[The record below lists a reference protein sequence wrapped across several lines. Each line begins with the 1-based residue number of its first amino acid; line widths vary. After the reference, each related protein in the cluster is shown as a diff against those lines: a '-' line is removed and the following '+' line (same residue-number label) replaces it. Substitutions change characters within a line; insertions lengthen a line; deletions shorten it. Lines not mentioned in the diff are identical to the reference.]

1 MSNTKTGVVL
11 EIVAFIGCLLLMGGL
26 IVHGNNIMHTVN
38 TQDITVEESKGDCSF
53 DLNSTGDRTTITPI
67 DSKGL
72 PTSITNVL
80 HGDICVATKSA
91 IQLGSNGRVA
101 SKVSCLEYR
110 ISEPCTHH
118 STLERNEV
126 CLIVMNLGGSTEI
139 AFSEEDKRAIE
150 RIWLKYLD
158 KVNSSRSNLLEG
170 YDDVKAEI
178 SNYADVVVI
187 TNFGKVI

>member
-1 MSNTKTGVVL
+1 MSDMETGIVL
-11 EIVAFIGCLLLMGGL
+11 EIVAFIGGMLLIGGL

-91 IQLGSNGRVA
+91 IQLGSDGRVA
-101 SKVSCLEYR
+101 SKVNCLEYR
-110 ISEPCTHH
+110 ISEHGIQH

-126 CLIVMNLGGSTEI
+126 CLVAMNLGDSAKI

-158 KVNSSRSNLLEG
+158 NVNTSRSNLLEG

-178 SNYADVVVI
+178 SKYADVVVI
-187 TNFGKVI
+187 TNFGNVI

>member
-1 MSNTKTGVVL
+1 MFNTKSGAVL
-11 EIVAFIGCLLLMGGL
+11 GIVAFIGCLLLMGGL

>member
-1 MSNTKTGVVL
+1 MFNTKSGALLGIGV
-11 EIVAFIGCLLLMGGL
+11 IVACMLLMVRL
-26 IVHGNNIMHTVN
+26 IVHGNNVMHTVN
-38 TQDITVEESKGDCSF
+38 TKDITVEESKGDCSF

-91 IQLGSNGRVA
+91 IQLGSDGRVA
-101 SKVSCLEYR
+101 TKVNCLEYR
-110 ISEPCTHH
+110 ISEHGIQH

-126 CLIVMNLGGSTEI
+126 CLVAINLGDSAEI

-187 TNFGKVI
+187 TNFGKII

>member
-1 MSNTKTGVVL
+1 MSNTINGAIL
-11 EIVAFIGCLLLMGGL
+11 EIGVIVACMLLMVGL
-26 IVHGNNIMHTVN
+26 IVHGNNVMHTVN

-91 IQLGSNGRVA
+91 IQLGSDGRVA
-101 SKVSCLEYR
+101 SKVNCLEYR
-110 ISEPCTHH
+110 ISEHGIQY

-126 CLIVMNLGGSTEI
+126 CLVAMNLGDSAEI

-158 KVNSSRSNLLEG
+158 KVNSSRSNLLDG

>member
-1 MSNTKTGVVL
+1 MSNTINGAIL
-11 EIVAFIGCLLLMGGL
+11 EIGVIVACMLLMVGL
-26 IVHGNNIMHTVN
+26 IVHGNNVMHTVN

-91 IQLGSNGRVA
+91 IQLGSDGRVA
-101 SKVSCLEYR
+101 SKVNCLEYR
-110 ISEPCTHH
+110 ISEHGIQH

-126 CLIVMNLGGSTEI
+126 CLVAINLGDSAEI
-139 AFSEEDKRAIE
+139 AFSEGDKRAIE

-158 KVNSSRSNLLEG
+158 KVNSSRSNLLDG

>member
-38 TQDITVEESKGDCSF
+38 TQDITVEESRGDCSF
-53 DLNSTGDRTTITPI
+53 DLNNTGDRTTITPI

>member
-1 MSNTKTGVVL
+1 MSNTETGAVL

-53 DLNSTGDRTTITPI
+53 DLKSTGGRTTITPI

-101 SKVSCLEYR
+101 SKVSCLEYQ

-118 STLERNEV
+118 STLKRNEV

-139 AFSEEDKRAIE
+139 AFSEEDKRAIK

-158 KVNSSRSNLLEG
+158 NVNASRDNLLDG
-170 YDDVKAEI
+170 YDNVKAEI

-187 TNFGKVI
+187 TNFGNVI

>member
-1 MSNTKTGVVL
+1 MSNTISGAIL
-11 EIVAFIGCLLLMGGL
+11 EIGVIVACILLMGGL